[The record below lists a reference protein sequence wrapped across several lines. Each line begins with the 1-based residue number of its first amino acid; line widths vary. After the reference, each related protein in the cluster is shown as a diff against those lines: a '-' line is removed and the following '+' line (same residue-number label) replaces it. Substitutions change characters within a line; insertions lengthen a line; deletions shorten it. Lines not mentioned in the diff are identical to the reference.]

1 MKGWENHHIYLYPSI
16 YIHISYELPLSLI
29 SSLPTSASKCVLFW
43 SLASLKQDLGFVGA
57 DDQMVGIPSHAYLF
71 PTISDISYKTSR
83 WGWLSWWSSWIC
95 RKSQTFVH
103 RHIMTYINCT
113 IYWFVCGHYSWKTS
127 KMRWP
132 FLLRFQSIFFMN
144 PLLLCFFIAFNTQA
158 TSSESTVTLSLN
170 YQCEAPLLW
179 L

>member
-1 MKGWENHHIYLYPSI
+1 MRESSHISISI
-16 YIHISYELPLSLI
+16 YIYIYTYILWTTFVPHFFSSNICIKVCVVLI
-29 SSLPTSASKCVLFW
+29 IGIVETR
-43 SLASLKQDLGFVGA
+43 LGFCWSWWSDGRHPVPC
-57 DDQMVGIPSHAYLF
+57 IFF

-158 TSSESTVTLSLN
+158 TSSESTVTLSLDH
-170 YQCEAPLLW
+170 QCEVPLLW